1 MHRLIG
7 SVRHYPWGDPEA
19 IPRLLGREPD
29 GNPWA
34 ELWFGTH
41 PSAPSLVELD
51 HRRVPLEQV
60 AGRLPVLVKVLA
72 AAEPLSLQLHP
83 DATNAREGYAR
94 EETAGMD
101 AADPHRSY
109 PDPYSKPELLCALTP
124 FEALCGAAP
133 TDEVDARLG
142 ELGPAADPLRD
153 HHRDGGLVGALA
165 WLLHGQADPEPLLE
179 ACQRSPQPVAR
190 WVVRLAELHPDDPTA
205 LAPLLLNHVSLQP
218 GDALF
223 LTPGTL
229 HAYLHGT
236 GVEVMSASD
245 NVVRCGLTTKH
256 TDPDEVLRL
265 VDPTP
270 AIEPVLRGGPAPD
283 GVVPAA
289 DFRVQRVELSGEL
302 TAVADHHEI
311 WLCIDGDAGLLR
323 RGEAGYV
330 GPGEPFE
337 LTGPARLYRVIAPT
351 PSRSGPRK

>member
-29 GNPWA
+29 GHPWA

-83 DATNAREGYAR
+83 DADHAREGYAR
-94 EETAGMD
+94 EEAAGID
-101 AADPHRSY
+101 AGDPRRSY
-109 PDPYSKPELLCALTP
+109 PDPYPKPELLCALTP
-124 FEALCGAAP
+124 FEAVCGAAP
-133 TDEVDARLG
+133 VQEVDARLAD
-142 ELGPAADPLRD
+142 LGAAAGPLRD
-153 HHRDGGLVGALA
+153 RHRDGGLAEALT
-165 WLLHGQADPEPLLE
+165 WLLHDQPDPEPVIE
-179 ACQRSPQPVAR
+179 ACRHNPQAVAR
-190 WVVRLAELHPDDPTA
+190 WVVRLAELHPEDPTA
-205 LAPLLLNHVSLQP
+205 IAPLLLNHVTLQP
-218 GDALF
+218 GEALF
-223 LTPGTL
+223 LAPGTL

-245 NVVRCGLTTKH
+245 NVVRCGLTAKH

-265 VDPTP
+265 LDRTP
-270 AIEPVLRGGPAPD
+270 PAEPVLRGGPAPD
-283 GVVPAA
+283 GAVPGAN
-289 DFRVQRVELSGEL
+289 FRVHRVELSGAL
-302 TAVADHHEI
+302 TSVADHHEI

-337 LTGPARLYRVIAPT
+337 LSGSARLYRVVAPT
-351 PSRSGPRK
+351 PNR